1 MVWHLGPVP
10 LPDSKGGGWNGGDGY
25 NLSGPVRFD
34 EAERVRTNDLT
45 RRSTSST
52 FLGVIEMKVKEIMAT
67 DVATVVPSTPL
78 KDVARLFADRRIAGA
93 PVVDECGSVLGVVSE
108 RDILEKERDPERP
121 RWHVLRTL
129 VSRRYRRVAAKRE
142 ARTAGAAMT
151 SPAITISP
159 FASVAEAASSMA
171 DCGVDRLV
179 VTEDFWR
186 EKNGESL
193 AGIVTRGD
201 LVHAF
206 ARSDAELERE
216 IRTLIEYDFRL
227 LPGEVRVGIARGEV
241 TLEGAVDCKG
251 TAEGLEA
258 LVRQIPG
265 VLALHSKLTLASSP
279 IDSPTSSAGVAA

>member
-1 MVWHLGPVP
+1 
-10 LPDSKGGGWNGGDGY
+10 
-25 NLSGPVRFD
+25 
-34 EAERVRTNDLT
+34 
-45 RRSTSST
+45 
-52 FLGVIEMKVKEIMAT
+52 VIEMKVKEIMAT

-93 PVVDECGSVLGVVSE
+93 PVVDEQGSVLGVVSE

-171 DCGVDRLV
+171 DRGVDRLV

-201 LVHAF
+201 LVQAF

-216 IRTLIEYDFRL
+216 IRTLIESDFR
-227 LPGEVRVGIARGEV
+227 LPGEVRVGINRGEV
-241 TLEGAVDCKG
+241 TLEGVVDCKG